1 MSETPGYQARYHEQ
15 LDRLREEGTMMYCD
29 TPGCI
34 LPFGHIERSCQVETP
49 DTPSTGQ
56 AKADA
61 RPWPYTGD
69 RPDTPSTEARPDV
82 SAHVEDKTG
91 GGFHRGPLPDESLTY
106 PCAECEQDWP
116 CDTATLAKAARAV
129 LDYDP
134 KERWGGPH
142 DWLAALIGYYEESDR
157 G

>member
-34 LPFGHIERSCQVETP
+34 LPFGHIERSCQVET
-49 DTPSTGQ
+49 
-56 AKADA
+56 
-61 RPWPYTGD
+61 
-69 RPDTPSTEARPDV
+69 PDTPSTEARPDV

>member
-1 MSETPGYQARYHEQ
+1 MTSET
-15 LDRLREEGTMMYCD
+15 
-29 TPGCI
+29 
-34 LPFGHIERSCQVETP
+34 
-49 DTPSTGQ
+49 
-56 AKADA
+56 
-61 RPWPYTGD
+61 
-69 RPDTPSTEARPDV
+69 PDTPSTEARPDV